1 MSTANLL
8 NGQFDDSDDEEDFNP
23 QPADISDAEEGGDSD
38 HDEDAG
44 AQIQNEAANR
54 RVNDEGSEDGSQ
66 KNAGGDD
73 EEDEGEEDGEPT
85 AARDDDDEEE
95 EDDEDEIETVRLI
108 PFQRRLEDTL
118 LPEIPSM
125 AHENTQA
132 RT

>member
-8 NGQFDDSDDEEDFNP
+8 NAQFDESDDEEDFNP

-66 KNAGGDD
+66 KNGGVED
-73 EEDEGEEDGEPT
+73 EEDEGEEDGDNT
-85 AARDDDDEEE
+85 AARDDDDE

-108 PFQRRLEDTL
+108 PFQQL
-118 LPEIPSM
+118 L
-125 AHENTQA
+125 
-132 RT
+132 RTGWCLKSPL